1 MFWNLQVVAS
11 VLTDRR
17 LERLAVP
24 SSANALQMGEYI
36 NWLSKLQPVPP
47 EVSEALDNFTE
58 KTPARAARR
67 VAAGDAGAAPKG
79 AKGGGK
85 KKKK

>member
-1 MFWNLQVVAS
+1 MAS

-36 NWLSKLQPVPP
+36 NWLSKLQPVTP
-47 EVSEALDNFTE
+47 EISESLANFTE
-58 KTPARAARR
+58 KTPARVARR
-67 VAAGDAGAAPKG
+67 VAVGDGGAAAKAG
-79 AKGGGK
+79 KGGGK
-85 KKKK
+85 KKQK

>member
-1 MFWNLQVVAS
+1 VQVVAS
-11 VLTDRR
+11 VLTERR

-47 EVSEALDNFTE
+47 EISEALGNFTE
-58 KTPARAARR
+58 KTR
-67 VAAGDAGAAPKG
+67 VAKRAVSGDSAAGPKAAKG
-79 AKGGGK
+79 GGKGGGK
-85 KKKK
+85 KKAK

>member
-1 MFWNLQVVAS
+1 MSHVQVVAS
-11 VLTDRR
+11 VLTERR

-36 NWLSKLQPVPP
+36 NWLSKIQPVTP
-47 EVSEALDNFTE
+47 EIAEALSGFTE
-58 KTPARAARR
+58 KTPARQARR
-67 VAAGDAGAAPKG
+67 IAAGGGKEG
-79 AKGGGK
+79 GKAKGGGK